1 MEEQQDL
8 KKPVRFALK
17 IIITYLLLVGALIGA
32 IYLIMR
38 VTDRLVAP
46 NTENAEMM
54 QKRSAMNNLMNDLY
68 QMELISGTVIRGQFD
83 EMPRYRQ
90 VINRTHNDIRLLKK
104 LFNDST
110 QRLRLDSI
118 SYLIRQKDRKM
129 AAVLSVVRQQDSNN
143 KDFLSELKRVINAQ
157 DTVQPPRHIKNV
169 VVRTNTIQKV
179 DTVKQNFFQK
189 LKNLFRRTRPDTT
202 QVVTE
207 QVETAVDTVIN
218 PYSAGDTVVHIL
230 TNVRNKLLK
239 SHASNFVSL
248 ADKSK
253 QLQLSGLEISHK
265 LNSLFKSIEEE
276 DMRNVNARQEVGKV
290 LRTKS
295 VRTLSWIAIGAVALA
310 AVFMAFIGRDL
321 LLENRYR
328 REIEKARRKALDLLS
343 ARERLML
350 TITHDIKAPAGSV
363 LGYSDLLFRL
373 VKDERQKFYIENLR
387 NSAKHLLSLVSS
399 LLDFHRLDANKMDVN
414 VVAFNPYKLFDE
426 IYNSFLPLAEQ
437 KQLVFKY
444 DYTDSMDTTAQGDP
458 FRIRQIAEN
467 FLTNALKFTKE
478 GEIRLKCSYLN
489 GVLNFA
495 VQDTGCGISEEDKDK
510 IFSEFTRLSNAQG
523 EEGFGLGLAITLKLV
538 QLLNGAIDVQSELGK
553 GSCFSVQLPVEGAP
567 SAAVTSED
575 EATASAEEHD
585 FVVRKLNV
593 LMIDDDRIQLDL
605 TKALLERLNIS
616 ITCCEYPEDLL
627 TYLKN
632 ETFDVLFTDIQMPA
646 MNGFELVQY
655 LRNSSVA
662 QAQTIPVVALTAR
675 GDITYDS
682 LKERGFSGCLHKPF
696 SQQDVIRLFRQV
708 LHVDVKED
716 ATDTS
721 VSSGPATTTASDKV
735 DFSSLSA
742 FSGGDDGAVRNIL
755 KTFVE
760 ETEKNVEFL
769 KKSAEQK
776 DIRSVAAAAHK
787 MLPLFRLLKVQGCV
801 TPLASLE
808 QERDKTDF
816 TEKDAENVETA
827 LQQVAGVMEQTE
839 AYLANL

>member
-8 KKPVRFALK
+8 KKPGRFALK

-32 IYLIMR
+32 VYLIMN

-46 NTENAEMM
+46 STENAEIMR
-54 QKRSAMNNLMNDLY
+54 KRSAMNNLMNDLY
-68 QMELISGTVIRGQFD
+68 QMELVSGTIVRGQFD

-104 LFNDST
+104 LFNDSV
-110 QRLRLDSI
+110 QCLRLDSI
-118 SYLIRQKDRKM
+118 SALIVRKDRKM
-129 AAVLSVVRQQDSNN
+129 QAVLQVVRQQDANN

-157 DTVQPPRHIKNV
+157 DTVKPPRHVKNV
-169 VVRTNTIQKV
+169 IVRTNTVQKV
-179 DTVKQNFFQK
+179 DTVHQNFFQK
-189 LKNLFRRTRPDTT
+189 LKNLFRKTRPDTT
-202 QVVTE
+202 QLVTE

-276 DMRNVNARQEVGKV
+276 DMRHVNARQEVGKV

-295 VRTLSWIAIGAVALA
+295 VKTLSWIAIGAVVLA

-328 REIEKARRKALDLLS
+328 REIEEARKRALGLLS

-363 LGYSDLLFRL
+363 LGYSDLLLRL

-387 NSAKHLLSLVSS
+387 SSAKHLLSLVSS
-399 LLDFHRLDANKMDVN
+399 LLDYHRLDANKMDIN

-426 IYNSFLPLAEQ
+426 IYNSFLPLAHQ
-437 KQLVFKY
+437 KQLELKY
-444 DYTDSMDTTAQGDP
+444 EYTDSMDTTVKGDP

-467 FLTNALKFTKE
+467 FLTNALKFTKQ
-478 GEIRLKCSYLN
+478 GRISLQCSYLN
-489 GVLNFA
+489 NMLSFRVS
-495 VQDTGCGISEEDKDK
+495 DTGCGISEEDKGK

-538 QLLNGAIDVQSELGK
+538 QLLNGEIDVQSELGK
-553 GSCFSVQLPVEGAP
+553 GSCFSVQLPVESVLTGTQP
-567 SAAVTSED
+567 LDED
-575 EATASAEEHD
+575 IKPRPEVYTT
-585 FVVRKLNV
+585 RTLNV

-605 TKALLERLNIS
+605 TKALLERLKIS

-627 TYLKN
+627 TYLEN
-632 ETFDVLFTDIQMPA
+632 ESFDILFTDIQMPA
-646 MNGFELVQY
+646 MNGFKLVQY
-655 LRNSSVA
+655 LRDSAVK
-662 QAQTIPVVALTAR
+662 QAREIPVVALTAR
-675 GDITYDS
+675 GDITYGD
-682 LKERGFSGCLHKPF
+682 LREKGFSGCLHKPF
-696 SQQDVIRLFRQV
+696 SQADIVSLFRQV
-708 LHVDVKED
+708 LHVDVAVEEQKVSGDMMES
-716 ATDTS
+716 AETS
-721 VSSGPATTTASDKV
+721 AEAV
-735 DFSSLSA
+735 DFSGLSA
-742 FSGGDDGAVRNIL
+742 FSGGDTDAVKNIL
-755 KTFVE
+755 KTFIE
-760 ETEKNVEFL
+760 ETDKNIEVL
-769 KKSAEQK
+769 KESAGKK
-776 DIRSVAAAAHK
+776 DICSVAAAAHK
-787 MLPLFRLLKVQGCV
+787 MLPLFRLLKAKACIN
-801 TPLASLE
+801 PLAILE
-808 QERDKTDF
+808 QERDKTEF
-816 TEKDAENVETA
+816 TPHDNENVEMV
-827 LQQVAGVMEQTE
+827 LKNVADVMRQTKT
-839 AYLANL
+839 YLSTLE